1 MYAVKTSLYIL
12 YVRGEKMES
21 EDRLGT
27 EPIGKLLVTLMIPS
41 IMAQMV
47 NIVYN
52 VVDRIFIGRMEGTG
66 SLALAGLGA
75 VLPII
80 SIIMGFSNLVGM
92 GGAPLAA
99 MKLGGGEK
107 HEAEKILG
115 NCIYFYLFLAL
126 TLTAVLLIFRRPLLF
141 LFGAD
146 ESSFWYAE
154 QYYTIYVDG
163 NLFGMGTLALN
174 VFITTQGFT
183 KRSMLNT
190 CAGAVVNIILDPI
203 LIFGAGLGI
212 KGAAI
217 ATVISQFV
225 SFIMVIS
232 FLAGKNTVIK
242 LSLPKP
248 DLFIIKR
255 VSVLGFGS
263 FFMGASESVV
273 TSVYN
278 RQLLNYGGSDYV
290 AVMSILLIMSQFIYV
305 PPVGMGQGAQPI
317 ISYNC
322 GAHKLERVKKTFYL
336 MVTSAT
342 VYSFF
347 IVALMEI
354 FAVQLFGVFTNDEN
368 LIQIGVPAMFLF
380 LTGRAFNGIQFGMQ
394 HFFQAIGDAL
404 SSTLVATVRKI
415 VLILPIALIL
425 PGLFGLGVNGVFLTE
440 SIADVCSA
448 IFSIIMF
455 NIRKKRNYGK
465 CMDKEG
471 VTE

>member
-1 MYAVKTSLYIL
+1 
-12 YVRGEKMES
+12 
-21 EDRLGT
+21 
-27 EPIGKLLVTLMIPS
+27 
-41 IMAQMV
+41 
-47 NIVYN
+47 
-52 VVDRIFIGRMEGTG
+52 
-66 SLALAGLGA
+66 
-75 VLPII
+75 
-80 SIIMGFSNLVGM
+80 MGFSNLVGM

-99 MKLGGGEK
+99 MKLGEGEK

-146 ESSFWYAE
+146 EFS
-154 QYYTIYVDG
+154 
-163 NLFGMGTLALN
+163 
-174 VFITTQGFT
+174 
-183 KRSMLNT
+183 K
-190 CAGAVVNIILDPI
+190 
-203 LIFGAGLGI
+203 
-212 KGAAI
+212 
-217 ATVISQFV
+217 
-225 SFIMVIS
+225 
-232 FLAGKNTVIK
+232 
-242 LSLPKP
+242 
-248 DLFIIKR
+248 
-255 VSVLGFGS
+255 
-263 FFMGASESVV
+263 
-273 TSVYN
+273 
-278 RQLLNYGGSDYV
+278 YV

-305 PPVGMGQGAQPI
+305 APVGMGQGAQPI

-322 GAHKLERVKKTFYL
+322 GAHKLERVKKPFYL

-354 FAVQLFGVFTNDEN
+354 FAVQLFEVFTNDEN

-455 NIRKKRNYGK
+455 NIRKKRDYGK